1 MLKQLFTFFVYGTK
15 DKRTYKELKD
25 EVMESNLKGM
35 KMYSLIAS
43 VVMAAL
49 TVSSFY
55 VDSLV
60 KNRHIYLGCTIV
72 CILLAFAVFLAREN
86 KNRIT
91 LGSMYVLIV
100 LLLVF
105 GILLGTYID
114 PDNVSV
120 SFPILL
126 FAVPLFFTDMAIR
139 MNAVIMCS
147 IIVYYIAALKTQT
160 PVMIGYNMTNV
171 LPYGLVSI
179 FVSAYMMNIKF
190 RRYELERQNQYAKEE
205 QDAQMEEIMELNERL
220 ENINMSLEEQMKI
233 TKSLADIYTSAFLMP
248 LDTNTFS
255 IIKVSENFRSLVE
268 SIPSPTEAI
277 ARYCEY
283 CVEQKYVDSFSE
295 FMDVDTLQTRIAD
308 KTTISFEYSEHVA
321 NRDSIEWCRA
331 SWIAIQRDEA
341 NNIKE
346 MLLTIEV
353 ITDSVIERERLYGR
367 LHAVEIDELTGVY
380 TRQAF
385 FEYAQNLL
393 DVNKERQYDIVISDI
408 VKFRQINNL
417 YGEKAGD
424 EILVGMAEFGRANI
438 FKNGINARYGPD
450 QFVAIIPSGTLDYNA
465 EMTATIKGAS
475 SASPIG
481 NIRIK
486 NGVYRCVDRSLT
498 VPEMCERAL
507 LAVNSIKNSF
517 QDDIAFFDGEVSQ
530 KQVRAINY
538 ENWFEAAIADREFVV
553 WYQPKCDAKT
563 GNLAGAEALVR
574 WKHDGQM
581 IFPGEY
587 IEVFE
592 RTGQIMELDEYVF
605 RRVCEYQS
613 QRLSAGNK
621 MVPVSVNLSRRSLYR
636 PNLVEIYKSI
646 VDEYNISPL
655 YVPVEITESAVVS
668 SAEIKPLADAFV
680 NAGFELHMD
689 DFGTGQSS
697 FTGLSILDFK
707 VIKLD
712 KSLIDAIGEKR
723 GEVVIQHMI
732 TLAKELGLHIVAE
745 GVETEAQLR
754 FLRENKC
761 DIIQGYYYS
770 KPLTNEDFEEKWLSE
785 AE

>member
-1 MLKQLFTFFVYGTK
+1 MLKRLFAFFVYGTK
-15 DKRTYKELKD
+15 DKRTYYEIKD
-25 EVMESNLKGM
+25 EAMESNLKGM
-35 KMYSLIAS
+35 KVYSVIAA
-43 VVMAAL
+43 VVMTAL

-60 KNRHIYLGCTIV
+60 KNRFIYMACAVV
-72 CILLAFAVFLAREN
+72 CALLAFAVFLVREN
-86 KNRIT
+86 KERIT
-91 LGSMYVLIV
+91 FITMYVLVV
-100 LLLVF
+100 LMLWF
-105 GILLGTYID
+105 GIMLGTYVD
-114 PDNVSV
+114 PDHVSV
-120 SFPILL
+120 SFPILM
-126 FAVPLFFTDMAIR
+126 FAVPLFFTDMPIHMTAIILFS
-139 MNAVIMCS
+139 MIA
-147 IIVYYIAALKTQT
+147 YYLTAIKTQS
-160 PVMIGYNMTNV
+160 PIMVGYNMTNV
-171 LPYGLVSI
+171 IPYGLVSI
-179 FVSAYMMNIKF
+179 FVSDYMTIIKL
-190 RRYELERQNQYAKEE
+190 RRFELERQNQLAKEE

-220 ENINMSLEEQMKI
+220 ENINLSLEEQMKI

-248 LDTNTFS
+248 MDTNTFS

-277 ARYCEY
+277 LQYCKY
-283 CVEQKYVDSFSE
+283 CVERKYFDSFAA
-295 FMDVDTLQTRIAD
+295 FMDVDTLPARIAD
-308 KTTISFEYSEHVA
+308 KTTISYEYCEHVE

-331 SWIAIQRDEA
+331 SWIVIQRDEA
-341 NNIKE
+341 NNLKE

-353 ITDSVIERERLYGR
+353 ITDSVIEREKLRGR

-393 DVNKERQYDIVISDI
+393 DVNKERQYDIIISDI

-417 YGEKAGD
+417 YGEKVGD
-424 EILVGMAEFGRANI
+424 EILVGMAEFGRTNI

-450 QFVAIIPSGTLDYNA
+450 QFVAIVPSGTLDYNA

-475 SASPIG
+475 SASPIA

-498 VPEMCERAL
+498 VPQMCERAL

-517 QDDIAFFDGEVSQ
+517 QDDIAYFDGEVSQ
-530 KQVRAINY
+530 RQVRAINY

-563 GNLAGAEALVR
+563 GELAGAEALIR

-613 QRLSAGNK
+613 QRLADGK
-621 MVPVSVNLSRRSLYR
+621 KLVPISVNLSRRSLYR
-636 PNLVEIYKSI
+636 PNLVEIYKAI
-646 VDEYNISPL
+646 VDEYNISSQ
-655 YVPVEITESAVVS
+655 YVPIEITESAVVS
-668 SAEIKPLADAFV
+668 STEIKPLVDAFAG
-680 NAGFELHMD
+680 AGFDLHMD

-697 FTGLSILDFK
+697 FTGLSVLDFK

-712 KSLIDAIGEKR
+712 KSLIDAIGERR

-745 GVETEAQLR
+745 GVETEIQLQ
-754 FLRENKC
+754 FLRENRC
-761 DIIQGYYYS
+761 DVIQGYYFS
-770 KPLTNEDFEEKWLSE
+770 RPLQPEDFEEGWLSKVK
-785 AE
+785 